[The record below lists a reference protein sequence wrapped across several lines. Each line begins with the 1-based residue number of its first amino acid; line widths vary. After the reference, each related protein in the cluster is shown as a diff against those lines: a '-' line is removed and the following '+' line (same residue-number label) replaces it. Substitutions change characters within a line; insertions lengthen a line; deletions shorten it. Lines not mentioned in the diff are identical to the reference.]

1 LLAPREFVFLDGR
14 SAAIEENRM
23 KYLSTVMFAA
33 GLGFSLAFSGLPAM
47 AQPAPATALPQIKPA
62 SPAAI
67 AAAREILAMKNVS
80 AQYAG
85 AVPNI
90 VQRTKDALLQNN
102 LNYQK
107 DLNEVA
113 VMVAQALAGREKE
126 IGEQMAKIYAS
137 DFTEQELTELVKFY
151 KSPLGQK
158 LLAQEPKSIMASI
171 GYMNQWA
178 QAFAAEVDAQFRAEM
193 RKRGKEI

>member
-1 LLAPREFVFLDGR
+1 
-14 SAAIEENRM
+14 M
-23 KYLSTVMFAA
+23 KSLSRILSAA
-33 GLGFSLAFSGLPAM
+33 GLALGLALAGVPAG
-47 AQPAPATALPQIKPA
+47 AQQAPALKPA

-67 AAAREILAMKNVS
+67 AAAKEILTMKNAS
-80 AQYAG
+80 AMYAS

-90 VQRTKDALLQNN
+90 VEQTKNALLQNN

-113 VMVAQALAGREKE
+113 VIVAKSLAGREKE
-126 IGEQMAKIYAS
+126 IGDGMAQIYANE
-137 DFTEQELTELVKFY
+137 FTEQELKDLVTFY

-158 LLAQEPKSIMASI
+158 LLSNEPRAIQFSMS
-171 GYMNQWA
+171 YMNQWA
-178 QAFAAEVDAQFRAEM
+178 QTFAETVNGQFRGEM